1 MKIFRSLAVA
11 TFIAGLVFLV
21 VGFAFAGGGDD
32 KQQVDDF
39 TPLVATPTQATAEP
53 SSTSTS
59 EPSPTATPTPFNG
72 QVVRMK
78 IPRFDVDSKI
88 EEIGLLPTNQLDI
101 PKDPY
106 KTGWYNIYDKPGFG
120 GNAVFSA
127 HVDYYPNIRGPFN
140 KLFQSEIGDDVVVVM
155 ENGLEY
161 KYRVIRKERY
171 DVSTIPMGELIWPT
185 NRPAG
190 NEWVTL
196 ITCGGRFLPTQ
207 PSGAGEYLDRD
218 VVVAERYQ

>member
-32 KQQVDDF
+32 KQQVDGF
-39 TPLVATPTQATAEP
+39 TPVAATPTEATAEP

-59 EPSPTATPTPFNG
+59 EPSATATPAPFDG
-72 QVVRMK
+72 QIAVMK
-78 IPRFDVDSKI
+78 IPRFDVNSKI
-88 EEIGLLPTNQLDI
+88 EAIGLLPNNQLDT
-101 PKDPY
+101 PHDPHN
-106 KTGWYNIYDKPGFG
+106 TGWYKIYDKPGFG

-127 HVDYYPNIRGPFN
+127 HVDYYPNILGPFN
-140 KLFQSEIGDDVVVVM
+140 KLFQSQIGDDISVVM

-171 DVSTIPMGELIWPT
+171 DVATIPMGELIWPS

-190 NEWVTL
+190 NEWITL

-207 PSGAGEYLDRD
+207 ASGAGEYLDRD